1 MQRTP
6 FQHLA
11 RHTLTVAGIALLAGC
26 TPDRPNADVSSPEP
40 GPAGTASD
48 ATAAEHAQS
57 TSAHTTG
64 QQPEAAGDASGATSQ
79 ATNAAT
85 KPFKLT
91 PEPAATAVE
100 TECLLPGLNLPTGTK
115 VYAAGAYSGAR
126 MDFQIDQSGHQATT
140 IQVAVNEPQAPVALL
155 LGAYEPT
162 VWSVGWAPGTR
173 IVAVVVTGYHRQR
186 ITGLPAD
193 TPLLVSSHED
203 RGPCTH
209 AYVGSEGTERLN
221 PLSRQVFGRT
231 VDMAYPARDGR
242 VLVGSSLGSTSLQ
255 TAANAVAA
263 DSFKLQDTPLAG
275 QAGIDAALSAGIL
288 RATTATDVA
297 AWQAAKRRVE
307 EADDTPPVYG
317 ARQPT
322 RAEVPYRSY
331 TVLRA
336 FAIPAGLYGAHS
348 ATFYVLPGVEQPTGN
363 PGHSAVFDIASGSCS
378 GPTCRIH
385 RP

>member
-6 FQHLA
+6 LQHLA
-11 RHTLTVAGIALLAGC
+11 RHTLTVAGLALLAGC
-26 TPDRPNADVSSPEP
+26 TPDRPNANVSSPEP
-40 GPAGTASD
+40 GPAGTASG
-48 ATAAEHAQS
+48 ATAAEHPQS

-64 QQPEAAGDASGATSQ
+64 QPSQAAGDASGATSQ

-85 KPFKLT
+85 KPFKFT
-91 PEPAATAVE
+91 PEPAAAAVA
-100 TECLLPGLNLPTGTK
+100 TECHLPGLNLPAGTK

-126 MDFQIDQSGHQATT
+126 ADFQIDQSGHQATT

-162 VWSVGWAPGTR
+162 VWSVGWSPGTR

-203 RGPCTH
+203 R
-209 AYVGSEGTERLN
+209 LN

-231 VDMAYPARDGR
+231 VDMAYPASDGR

-307 EADDTPPVYG
+307 GADDTPPVYG
-317 ARQPT
+317 ATQPT
-322 RAEVPYRSY
+322 HAEVPYRSY

-348 ATFYVLPGVEQPTGN
+348 ATFYVLPGVERPTGN

-378 GPTCRIH
+378 GPTCRMH